1 MKIRIGTR
9 KSPLALFQAEKVSK
23 ILTANNFENE
33 IISSDSDGDLTEKPL
48 HEIGGKG
55 VFISKLERNLEKL
68 EVDIAVHSLKDVPSQ
83 IENNFIICGVLD
95 REDPSDIFISKKISN
110 LDELA
115 NNTFEIGT
123 SSPRRASQ
131 LLEKYPET
139 RVKPI
144 RGNIET
150 RIDKLKNEQF
160 DGIIMAK
167 AAINRLNLDLTEF
180 NVFEIDFMI
189 PAASQGYIG
198 IECLSSN
205 NKIIKIF
212 KNLTCNKDLAIA
224 NAERNFVASMDGECL
239 SPISILIKEIEKNNL
254 LIKAKVSCLDGSVSI
269 YSEETSDY
277 TNLDDQIS
285 KLSQYFIENNAKEII
300 RR

>member
-1 MKIRIGTR
+1 M
-9 KSPLALFQAEKVSK
+9 
-23 ILTANNFENE
+23 
-33 IISSDSDGDLTEKPL
+33 
-48 HEIGGKG
+48 
-55 VFISKLERNLEKL
+55 
-68 EVDIAVHSLKDVPSQ
+68 
-83 IENNFIICGVLD
+83 
-95 REDPSDIFISKKISN
+95 
-110 LDELA
+110 DELA

-150 RIDKLKNEQF
+150 RIDKLKDEQF

-167 AAINRLNLDLTEF
+167 AAINRLNLDLTLF

-212 KNLTCNKDLAIA
+212 KNLTSNKDLAIA